1 MTAEEELAQARAKI
15 AALEAEAAALR
26 QVAGPTAEVTLAGRA
41 YRLVQIG
48 SLADRWSIVINFA
61 RPGREEFAAWAALGL
76 MIPEMQQRG
85 RYNGDLLQFGR
96 AVANLLLSEGVT
108 MGELNRAAR
117 AAYDLAVTGLVS
129 VDGAQDFSGTPSA
142 GSGDGGGSSGG
153 S

>member
-1 MTAEEELAQARAKI
+1 MSAEEELTEARARI

-26 QVAGPTAEVTLAGRA
+26 QGTGPVVEVTLAGRA

-61 RPGREEFAAWAALGL
+61 RPGREEFSAWAALGL
-76 MIPEMQQRG
+76 MIPELQQRA
-85 RYNGDLLQFGR
+85 RYNGDLLAFGR
-96 AVANLLLSEGVT
+96 NVANLLLSEGVS
-108 MGELNRAAR
+108 MGELNRGAR
-117 AAYDLAVTGLVS
+117 TAYDLAVTGLVN
-129 VDGAQDFSGTPSA
+129 VDGAADFSGTPSA